1 MNGEQPMTSALS
13 DFVELPF
20 PARGDIVYVL
30 CFVRTGQTAPV
41 PFYVGE
47 SSRHVGRFGDY
58 VSSQFSA
65 STDFKV
71 GEAVKCLRAL
81 GYQVIIKYKE
91 STSRKT
97 DEALLIALLKSQ
109 QLTLLNDLKGYNYRS
124 ATPED
129 ERDRVHR
136 FVETLVS

>member
-1 MNGEQPMTSALS
+1 MNSALS

-20 PARGDIVYVL
+20 PANGAIVYAL
-30 CFVRTGQTAPV
+30 CFVRTGQTARV

-58 VSSQFSA
+58 VSGQFSA

-71 GEAVKCLRAL
+71 GEAVKCLREL

-91 STSRKT
+91 STNRKT
-97 DEALLIALLKSQ
+97 DEASLIACLKSQ
-109 QLTLLNDLKGYNYRS
+109 QHRLLNDLEGYDYRS
-124 ATPED
+124 GTTKEV
-129 ERDRVHR
+129 ERDRVRR
-136 FVETLVS
+136 FVKELVS